1 MATVIFKPTEAC
13 NARCIYCEVVKKT
26 RGPKR
31 MTFKTLELFF
41 QRANEFL
48 VERPQEEM
56 EIIWHGG
63 EPLLLGPGYFERALG
78 VSGKALRRDRQPHRA
93 LHPEQPYF
101 ADQGISR
108 SHEKTGD
115 YQHRFQL

>member
-13 NARCIYCEVVKKT
+13 NSRCIYCEVVKKT

-31 MTFKTLELFF
+31 MTFKILELFF
-41 QRANEFL
+41 RRVNEFL

-63 EPLLLGPGYFERALG
+63 EPLLLGPGYSNGLWNIRKSIAPRPPAASSTLSRATSPCCPG
-78 VSGKALRRDRQPHRA
+78 SSSIP
-93 LHPEQPYF
+93 
-101 ADQGISR
+101 
-108 SHEKTGD
+108 
-115 YQHRFQL
+115 